1 MVRMHNERE
10 QVGMTGV
17 ARALGMGAGLGVA
30 VAGSVWLWRN
40 QGEIATR
47 RPVNEWVFTHVNL
60 VMPTEPISRPISSH
74 GLEQRGTLPAISYEF
89 EGRRHTL
96 AELHERTHTTS
107 FLVLHR
113 GRVVTEEYQ
122 GRFAG
127 PGVRFQCYSLTK
139 SITSMLVG
147 VAVDRGEIASIG
159 DPVTKYR
166 PELAGSAYDG
176 TTVEQLLDMTSGV
189 GGLEDWTDPNAPIL
203 RFQEAV
209 TQGGS
214 VLDVIRSQP
223 RVAEPGAVFNYS
235 TIESHVLGWVL
246 EAATG
251 MTLAQ
256 NASTRLWW
264 PMGAEHDGY
273 YFLTRGKPR
282 TALGGGSLNATTRD
296 LARVGLLM
304 ANGGRVGSGPTA
316 TQVVS
321 EAWVER
327 SRGSDNPLLQ
337 VGALEAGG
345 GYTYYGYTNQWWTL
359 GGPGRVFTG
368 LGVHGQYLWIDPEN
382 ELVIVKTSAWNTAD
396 DLDRD
401 RETVAAFRAIT
412 SALVEGESG

>member
-1 MVRMHNERE
+1 
-10 QVGMTGV
+10 MTRV
-17 ARALGMGAGLGVA
+17 ARTLGIGAGVGV
-30 VAGSVWLWRN
+30 VAAGGVWLWRH

-47 RPVNEWVFTHVNL
+47 RPVNEWVFTHMNL
-60 VMPTEPISRPISSH
+60 LMPTEPILGPPSSH
-74 GLEQRGTLPAISYEF
+74 SLETRGTLPAVGYQF
-89 EGRRHTL
+89 GGRHRAL

-107 FLVLHR
+107 FMVVHR
-113 GRVVTEEYQ
+113 GRVLTEEYP

-139 SITSMLVG
+139 SITSILVG
-147 VAVDRGEIASIG
+147 IAVDRGEIASIG
-159 DPVTKYR
+159 DPVTRYR

-189 GGLEDWTDPNAPIL
+189 GGLEDWTDPDAPIL

-214 VLDVIRSQP
+214 VLEVVRSQP

-256 NASTRLWW
+256 NASARLWR
-264 PMGAEHDGY
+264 PVGAEHDGY

-296 LARVGLLM
+296 LARLGLLM

-316 TQVVS
+316 TQVIS

-327 SRGSDNPLLQ
+327 SRGGDNPLLQ
-337 VGALEAGG
+337 VGALDAGG
-345 GYTYYGYTNQWWTL
+345 GYSHYGYANQWWTL

-368 LGVHGQYLWIDPEN
+368 LGVHGQYLWIDSEN
-382 ELVIVKTSAWNTAD
+382 DLVIVKTSAWNTAD

-412 SALVEGESG
+412 TEVVDGERG